1 MNTDAFTLPPIRT
14 RHHLAV
20 LAACCALLVAG
31 SALADE
37 RDTSVRSTVVR
48 AAPSELRD
56 ADAAR
61 AVYARIQH
69 AARQVCGRPH
79 RLVLRELEAMN
90 ECRADA
96 IEDAVAEA
104 GSAQLLAVHRES
116 TGESATR
123 LATTEDRQQH

>member
-1 MNTDAFTLPPIRT
+1 MNTRTINLPQLRT

-20 LAACCALLVAG
+20 LAACCTLLMAG
-31 SALADE
+31 SALAGE
-37 RDTSVRSTVVR
+37 REVRSTVVR

-56 ADAAR
+56 ADGAQ
-61 AVYARIQH
+61 AVYARIER
-69 AARQVCGRPH
+69 AARRVCGTPS

-96 IEDAVAEA
+96 IAGAVAKA
-104 GSAQLLAVHRES
+104 GSAQLLAAHRKS

-123 LATTEDRQQH
+123 LAAAEDRQQH